1 MGYRSDVVLAVG
13 KEIVPHFMAALSRN
27 EGASKMVFDPAYRDD
42 LIKDYQGEGNM
53 LIRWS
58 GVKWYEGYEDIDA
71 IQAFINNPGDFGPET
86 VGDAGASVWD
96 CFKFVRIGEEPN
108 DIETDGGGFWDIY
121 VERSITY

>member
-13 KEIVPHFMAALSRN
+13 KEIMPHFMAALSRN
-27 EGASKMVFDPAYRDD
+27 EAASKMVFDPAYRDD

-71 IQAFINNPGDFGPET
+71 IQAFINDPSDFGPEN

-96 CFKFVRIGEEPN
+96 CFKFVRIGEEPH
-108 DIETDGGGFWDIY
+108 DIETEGGGFWDIY

>member
-27 EGASKMVFDPAYRDD
+27 EEASKMVFKHADD

-58 GVKWYEGYEDIDA
+58 GIKWYETYEDINA
-71 IQAFINNPGDFGPET
+71 LQAFINDPSDFGPET
-86 VGDAGASVWD
+86 VGDEGTAVWD
-96 CFKFVRIGEEPN
+96 CFKFVRIGEEPD
-108 DIETDGGGFWDIY
+108 DIQMEGGGFYDIY

>member
-13 KEIVPHFMAALSRN
+13 KEIVPHFMAALSHN
-27 EGASKMVFDPAYRDD
+27 EEASKMVFKYADD

-58 GVKWYEGYEDIDA
+58 GVKWYETYEDINA
-71 IQAFINNPGDFGPET
+71 LQAFINDPSDFGPET
-86 VGDAGASVWD
+86 VGDEGTAVWD
-96 CFKFVRIGEEPN
+96 CFKFVRIGEEPD
-108 DIETDGGGFWDIY
+108 DIQMEGGGFWDIY